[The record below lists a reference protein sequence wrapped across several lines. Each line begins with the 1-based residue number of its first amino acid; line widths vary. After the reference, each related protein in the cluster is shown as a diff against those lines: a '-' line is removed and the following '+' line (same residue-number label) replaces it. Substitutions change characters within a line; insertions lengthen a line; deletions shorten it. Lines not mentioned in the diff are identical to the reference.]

1 MSDVRG
7 KKKKDKGAGY
17 GDSYKTTKSRQLV
30 WEWVEVDQLGESS
43 TCQRMMKDDV
53 GFDVPLSRDICPH
66 VKTVTAPSS
75 NPLAYFPNLCL
86 NAAPSAFA
94 LNTFLFYCHLGFPSQ
109 PVTPLNESVLAIFSP
124 PLPISFPSIFTL
136 SVIPPPGLSRLA
148 LHYFPVFR
156 AALTCVVVFGLNLN
170 QTYFL
175 L

>member
-7 KKKKDKGAGY
+7 KKKK
-17 GDSYKTTKSRQLV
+17 KTKERA
-30 WEWVEVDQLGESS
+30 
-43 TCQRMMKDDV
+43 M
-53 GFDVPLSRDICPH
+53 
-66 VKTVTAPSS
+66 VTATRQQKVGSWCGNGWKLTSWGNLPRVRGWWKMTWGLMSPCQGISAPTWRLWRPPSS

-170 QTYFL
+170 
-175 L
+175 